1 MKKIALLNLVV
12 VLALLLAGV
21 AYAGEDILAAAK
33 AYFSG
38 GTKNITAQALYENL
52 NDGDSSNDPFI
63 LSVRTA
69 EDYAKGHIKGAV
81 RMDVNA
87 VFNPENLAQLPK
99 DKPIVVYCYT
109 GQNASWV
116 TAGLRMLGYDAY
128 NLLFGMSGWSNNPE
142 VYVRR
147 FDPAAVP
154 DYPVTTEAVEATE
167 TYGLPKPL
175 ADTAQ
180 AALQAALKDGPKYV
194 QVKALFENLNDGDTS
209 NDPFIIDVRAAE
221 HYAKG
226 HIAGAVNMNPKEMWD
241 AATLAKIPTDRQVV
255 VYCYTGQTSA
265 QVVMALRAL
274 GYDAY
279 SMQFGMQMWSA
290 DPAIAVNR
298 FDASKVPGY
307 PTEGTAAAAAEATA
321 QPTPATLPTTGG
333 VVFPVEGLVLGLGAL
348 SLGAGLALRRR
359 KSA

>member
-1 MKKIALLNLVV
+1 MKKFVLLNLVI
-12 VLALLLAGV
+12 VLALLVAGV
-21 AYAGEDILAAAK
+21 AYAAEDILAAAK

-52 NDGDSSNDPFI
+52 NDGDASNDPFI

-69 EDYAKGHIKGAV
+69 EDEAKGHIKGSV

-147 FDPAAVP
+147 FDPSAVP
-154 DYPVTTEAVEATE
+154 DYPVVTEATQATGN
-167 TYGLPKPL
+167 YPLPKPL
-175 ADTAQ
+175 ADTVQ
-180 AALQAALKDGPKYV
+180 GALQAALKDGPKYV
-194 QVKALFENLNDGDTS
+194 QVKALYENLNDGDTN

-226 HIAGAVNMNPKEMWD
+226 HIKGAVNMNPKEMWD
-241 AATLAKIPTDRQVV
+241 AATLAKIPSDRQVV

-265 QVVMALRAL
+265 QVAMALRAL
-274 GYDAY
+274 GYDAW

-290 DPAIAVNR
+290 NPEIAVNR
-298 FDASKVPGY
+298 FDPSKVPGY
-307 PTEGTAAAAAEATA
+307 PTEGTASAAAEAQA
-321 QPTPATLPTTGG
+321 TPATLPTTGG
-333 VVFPVEGLVLGLGAL
+333 AFLPVEGLVLGLGAL

>member
-1 MKKIALLNLVV
+1 MKKFALLNLVV
-12 VLALLLAGV
+12 VLVLLLAGV
-21 AYAGEDILAAAK
+21 AYAAEDILAAAK

-38 GTKNITAQALYENL
+38 GTKNISAQALYENL
-52 NDGDSSNDPFI
+52 NDGDPSNDPFI

-147 FDPAAVP
+147 FDPSAVP
-154 DYPVTTEAVEATE
+154 DYPVTTEAVEATGN
-167 TYGLPKPL
+167 YSLPKPRGE
-175 ADTAQ
+175 TVQ

-194 QVKALFENLNDGDTS
+194 QVKALYENLNDGDTS

-241 AATLAKIPTDRQVV
+241 AATLAKIPSDRQVV

-265 QVVMALRAL
+265 QVAMALRAL

-279 SMQFGMQMWSA
+279 SLRFGMPSWA
-290 DPAIAVNR
+290 
-298 FDASKVPGY
+298 
-307 PTEGTAAAAAEATA
+307 
-321 QPTPATLPTTGG
+321 L
-333 VVFPVEGLVLGLGAL
+333 VEGV
-348 SLGAGLALRRR
+348 SAGPWKNEMSQNYPVDMEPHQLP
-359 KSA
+359 

>member
-1 MKKIALLNLVV
+1 MKKFALLNLVV

-21 AYAGEDILAAAK
+21 AYAAEDILAAAK

-52 NDGDSSNDPFI
+52 NDGDPSNDPFI

-147 FDPAAVP
+147 FDPSTVP
-154 DYPVTTEAVEATE
+154 DYPVTTEAVQATGN
-167 TYGLPKPL
+167 YPLPKPRG
-175 ADTAQ
+175 DTIQ
-180 AALQAALKDGPKYV
+180 AALQAALKDGPKNV
-194 QVKALFENLNDGDTS
+194 QVKALYENLNDGDTS

-241 AATLAKIPTDRQVV
+241 AATLAKIPSDRQVV

-265 QVVMALRAL
+265 QVAMALRAL

-279 SMQFGMQMWSA
+279 SMQFGMQAWSA
-290 DPAIAVNR
+290 NPEIAVNR
-298 FDASKVPGY
+298 FDPSKVPGY
-307 PTEGTAAAAAEATA
+307 PTEGTASGAAAEAQA
-321 QPTPATLPTTGG
+321 TPATLPTTGG
-333 VVFPVEGLVLGLGAL
+333 AVFPVEGLVLGLGAL

>member
-1 MKKIALLNLVV
+1 MKKVVLLNLVV

-21 AYAGEDILAAAK
+21 TYAAEDILAAAK

-38 GTKNITAQALYENL
+38 GIKNITAQALYENL
-52 NDGDSSNDPFI
+52 NDGDTSNDPFI
-63 LSVRTA
+63 LSLRTA

-81 RMDVNA
+81 RMDVNS
-87 VFNPENLAQLPK
+87 VFKPENLAQLPN
-99 DKPIVVYCYT
+99 DRPIVVYCYT
-109 GQNASWV
+109 GQSASWV

-128 NLLFGMSGWSNNPE
+128 SLLFGMGGWSNNPE
-142 VYVRR
+142 VYVLR

-154 DYPVTTEAVEATE
+154 DYSVTAEVVQATE
-167 TYGLPKPL
+167 TYSLPKPL
-175 ADTAQ
+175 ADTVQ
-180 AALQAALKDGPKYV
+180 GALQDGPKYI
-194 QVKALFENLNDGDTS
+194 QVKALFENLNDGDKT

-226 HIAGAVNMNPKEMWD
+226 HVAGAVNMNPKEMWD
-241 AATLAKIPTDRQVV
+241 AATLAKIPSDRQVV
-255 VYCYTGQTSA
+255 VYCYTGQTAA
-265 QVVMALRAL
+265 QVTMALRAL

-290 DPAIAVNR
+290 DPEIAVNR

-307 PTEGTAAAAAEATA
+307 PTEGTASAAAEATA
-321 QPTPATLPTTGG
+321 QPTPATLPTTGA
-333 VVFPVEGLVLGLGAL
+333 VFPVEGLVLGLGAL